1 MAISPEIERPPQ
13 VVEEIPDNPQVP
25 PELEQGISSVPSHH
39 TNIPQV
45 TDDPAGQITAFPPQQ
60 NPSGPSI
67 VLPADPEEL
76 TKASQGGVEEAST
89 WNAWY
94 WLRMM
99 KKAVANQISVLVKG
113 KDA

>member
-1 MAISPEIERPPQ
+1 MAISPEIEKQNQ

-25 PELEQGISSVPSHH
+25 PELEQGLSSVSTQH

-45 TDDPAGQITAFPPQQ
+45 TDDPAQQITSFPQPQ
-60 NPSGPSI
+60 NPAGPSI
-67 VLPADPEEL
+67 ILPADPEEL
-76 TKASQGGVEEAST
+76 TKDSRGEIQDSST

-99 KKAVANQISVLVKG
+99 KKAISSQITVLVKG
-113 KDA
+113 KNA